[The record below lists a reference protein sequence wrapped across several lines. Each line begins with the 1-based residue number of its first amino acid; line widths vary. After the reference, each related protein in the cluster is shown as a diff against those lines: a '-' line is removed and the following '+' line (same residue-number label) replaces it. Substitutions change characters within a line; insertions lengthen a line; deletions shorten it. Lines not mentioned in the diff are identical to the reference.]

1 MSVNIFKKA
10 DDKLITIAS
19 QYKSTDINISD
30 IQQIRFFNNK
40 SELPDEGEINKL
52 YVTNTDGFM
61 YIWNVELNKYN
72 FVGSDSKDTIDKLTN
87 LVEDI
92 DNDLQWKSL

>member
-19 QYKSTDINISD
+19 QYKSTDINIAD

-61 YIWNVELNKYN
+61 YIWNTELNKFNY
-72 FVGSDSKDTIDKLTN
+72 VGSDSDNMLKQLNERVTDMDT
-87 LVEDI
+87 
-92 DNDLQWKSL
+92 DL